1 MTAETMDKEI
11 FTVEWPGK
19 IIFGAGKLS
28 DLAAEAKSLGRKV
41 FLVTTKDLTRLGL
54 TERTRKILEA
64 AGIPVIPFE
73 DVQPDPTCLA
83 VDQASAL
90 ARKEKCDIVVALG
103 GGSAIDFA
111 KGVSV
116 AATHDGPVWDY
127 VTYTGANAKP
137 VTARV
142 LPVIAIPTTAG
153 TASEVTA
160 FSIVTDTARKKKMV
174 IGGQFVGATLAL
186 ADPLLTVAMPPR
198 ITASTGLD
206 ALTHAIE
213 AYVSKWAMI
222 PTDVLALK
230 AIELIRKNIVTATKN
245 GSCVEARS
253 AMLLGSM
260 MAGFAFTNA
269 VLGLVHSIAHPLSA
283 HFNLPHGVANA
294 IGLPYVMEYNMAS
307 APARFRDIAV
317 ALGIDVTGMSDA
329 AAAQA
334 AVDLVKSLNKELEIP
349 TLKECGITRDMF
361 DLIAEDALKEVS
373 TLFNPRDPSKED
385 ILAILEKAY

>member
-1 MTAETMDKEI
+1 MQFMFGIPSFVHFGEGVSAKLGEMAAGMGARKAFVVYDKG
-11 FTVEWPGK
+11 VK
-19 IIFGAGKLS
+19 
-28 DLAAEAKSLGRKV
+28 
-41 FLVTTKDLTRLGL
+41 
-54 TERTRKILEA
+54 A
-64 AGIPVIPFE
+64 AGIVDGLIASLTAAGIEAIEYDGVLPNP
-73 DVQPDPTCLA
+73 PDTQVEEAAAIARSAA
-83 VDQASAL
+83 VDL
-90 ARKEKCDIVVALG
+90 IVAVG
-103 GGSAIDFA
+103 GGSSIDSAKAINILLA
-111 KGVSV
+111 NPSPINRY
-116 AATHDGPVWDY
+116 DGINTVKAP
-127 VTYTGANAKP
+127 GKP
-137 VTARV
+137 
-142 LPVIAIPTTAG
+142 LIAIPTTAG

-174 IGGQFVGATLAL
+174 IGGQFVGATIAL
-186 ADPLLTVAMPPR
+186 ADPLLTVGMPPK

-213 AYVSKWAMI
+213 AYVSKGAMI

-230 AIELIRKNIVTATKN
+230 AIELISGNIVTATKD
-245 GSCVEARS
+245 GSNIESRS

-294 IGLPYVMEYNMAS
+294 IGLPHVMEYNMPA

-317 ALGIDVTGMSDA
+317 AMGLDVTGRSDA
-329 AAAQA
+329 EAAQA
-334 AVDLVKSLNKELEIP
+334 AVEFVKKLNRDLEIP

-361 DLIAEDALKEVS
+361 DRLAEDALKEVS
-373 TLFNPRDPSKED
+373 TLFNPRDPSKEE

>member
-1 MTAETMDKEI
+1 MQFMFGIPSFVHFGEGVSRKLGETAAGMGAKKAFVVYDKG
-11 FTVEWPGK
+11 VK
-19 IIFGAGKLS
+19 
-28 DLAAEAKSLGRKV
+28 
-41 FLVTTKDLTRLGL
+41 
-54 TERTRKILEA
+54 A
-64 AGIPVIPFE
+64 AGIVDGLIASLKAAGVEAIEYDGVLPNPPDTQVEEAAAIARSA
-73 DVQPDPTCLA
+73 DVDIIVA
-83 VDQASAL
+83 V
-90 ARKEKCDIVVALG
+90 G
-103 GGSAIDFA
+103 GGSSIDSAKAINILLTNP
-111 KGVSV
+111 SPINQY
-116 AATHDGPVWDY
+116 DGINTVKAP
-127 VTYTGANAKP
+127 GKP
-137 VTARV
+137 
-142 LPVIAIPTTAG
+142 LIAIPTTAG

-186 ADPLLTVAMPPR
+186 ADPLLTVAMPPK

-334 AVDLVKSLNKELEIP
+334 AVDLVKSLNRELEIP

>member
-1 MTAETMDKEI
+1 
-11 FTVEWPGK
+11 
-19 IIFGAGKLS
+19 
-28 DLAAEAKSLGRKV
+28 
-41 FLVTTKDLTRLGL
+41 
-54 TERTRKILEA
+54 
-64 AGIPVIPFE
+64 
-73 DVQPDPTCLA
+73 
-83 VDQASAL
+83 
-90 ARKEKCDIVVALG
+90 
-103 GGSAIDFA
+103 
-111 KGVSV
+111 
-116 AATHDGPVWDY
+116 
-127 VTYTGANAKP
+127 
-137 VTARV
+137 
-142 LPVIAIPTTAG
+142 
-153 TASEVTA
+153 
-160 FSIVTDTARKKKMV
+160 MV

-186 ADPLLTVAMPPR
+186 ADPLLTVAMPPK

-260 MAGFAFTNA
+260 MAGFDFTNA

-317 ALGIDVTGMSDA
+317 ALGIDVTGISDA